1 MKRKSRNGMK
11 CPTGVFFI
19 VIIACEVIFTCCM
32 NNERKDSKGEE
43 DRLYAETLALI
54 RQYSDSLEVS
64 KDTAA
69 IKNLMIHFQDRLDR
83 LNNKVAPE
91 TDMRMSEG
99 QNDTLAQMLIALLRL
114 RDERLFGRT
123 DTITADT
130 FASDSLHNIDSVAAK
145 NKIIDS

>member
-11 CPTGVFFI
+11 WPTGVLFI

-99 QNDTLAQMLIALLRL
+99 QNDTLAQMLIDLLRL
-114 RDERLFGRT
+114 RDERLLGRT
-123 DTITADT
+123 DTIAADT
-130 FASDSLHNIDSVAAK
+130 
-145 NKIIDS
+145 